1 MSRRHTGYGSGSH
14 AGAYGGASYGSG
26 SGGRRQQY
34 AGVTQ
39 SQFDYLQA
47 TQPGFVAASSRIGTY
62 DNPMQ
67 NVADRNWQEV
77 LRGDRGYTWGAADQ
91 ASWKKNCS
99 FGPHNASDALDA
111 ALYGKK

>member
-1 MSRRHTGYGSGSH
+1 
-14 AGAYGGASYGSG
+14 
-26 SGGRRQQY
+26 
-34 AGVTQ
+34 
-39 SQFDYLQA
+39 
-47 TQPGFVAASSRIGTY
+47 
-62 DNPMQ
+62 MQ